1 MNDHKHE
8 KVIKMNHGGDDMPD
22 PKVIG
27 ELLDVVSERVPKLLS
42 DISDVLY
49 GEGRAKQYAVSV
61 ATFYKELK
69 EAGMSDEEAFSL
81 TQQYMS
87 ALNVGKTIGHATK
100 DANIEIEKED

>member
-1 MNDHKHE
+1 MG
-8 KVIKMNHGGDDMPD
+8 HGVAADLVALG
-22 PKVIG
+22 
-27 ELLDVVSERVPKLLS
+27 

-49 GEGRAKQYAVSV
+49 GEGRAKQYAVAV

-69 EAGMSDEEAFSL
+69 DAGMSNGEAFTL

-100 DANIEIEKED
+100 DVDINISDDE

>member
-1 MNDHKHE
+1 MNEHKHE
-8 KVIKMNHGGDDMPD
+8 KVIKMKHNGDDMPD

-27 ELLDVVSERVPKLLS
+27 ELLDVVAARVPKLLA

-49 GEGRAKQYAVSV
+49 GEGRAKQYAISV

-69 EAGMSDEEAFSL
+69 EAGMSDDEAFSL

-87 ALNVGKTIGHATK
+87 ALNVGKTIGHATQ

>member
-1 MNDHKHE
+1 MNEHKHE
-8 KVIKMNHGGDDMPD
+8 KVIKMKHNGDDMPD

-27 ELLDVVSERVPKLLS
+27 ELLDVVAERVPKLLT
-42 DISDVLY
+42 DISDVFY

-69 EAGMSDEEAFSL
+69 DAGMSDEEAFSL

-87 ALNVGKTIGHATK
+87 ALNVGQTIGHATQY
-100 DANIEIEKED
+100 IEIEKED